1 MMKMKRIYVIV
12 VAVAC
17 CASVFGQDIPFDKNY
32 FQNQK
37 EAFKQANMSYKDG
50 DSYFDKEYYHEAL
63 QYYLEAQS
71 FNPNYSV
78 LNYRIGVCYM
88 NLPQKYRSLE
98 YFEKAYQLRRD
109 VAEDIHLMLAR
120 GYHLNGHY
128 DKAIGEYKAHL
139 AALSPV
145 DAPEM
150 KPKLEKYIA
159 ECEVGKKL
167 TENPARAFVDNAGS
181 VLNSRYNDHSPLISA
196 DESMMIFTST
206 RNNGRN
212 VNMFDGQYDE
222 DIYVTYSDNK
232 NWIVP
237 NPIGEPINTQF
248 DDATVG
254 LFPDGQQLLIYNGR
268 KGNGDIEMCS
278 LKGTK
283 WEYPKAMP
291 KPINS
296 EYRET
301 SACFSP
307 DGRRIY
313 FVSDRAGGYGGSD
326 IYVCTRTQKD
336 KWGEAVNLGP
346 VVNSEFDEE
355 AVFMHPDGRTLY
367 FSSKG
372 HNTMGGYDIFMTRL
386 DDNGNWSEPVNM
398 GYPINSP
405 DDDLCFVISANG
417 RHGYCS
423 SVRTEGSGGLD
434 IYRMTFLGPEKPYT
448 LSGEDNLIAARSQP
462 VSDMVMEAS
471 VELVTIRLT
480 IVKGVVRDAVSNEPV
495 AANIDIIDNEKN
507 EVIFTS
513 QTNSATGKF
522 LVSLPSGKNY
532 GLAVKAD
539 NYLFHSENFD
549 IPSATEYQEIEKDIA
564 LNNIKKDVKII
575 LKNVFFETGSA
586 TLKPTSYAEL
596 GRLTKLMS
604 DFPAMRI
611 EISGHTDNQGSKATN
626 QRLSEARAKAVV
638 DFMISEGVDAARL
651 EYKGYAFD
659 QPIADNS
666 TKDGRAMNRRVEFKV
681 LSTE

>member
-1 MMKMKRIYVIV
+1 MNMKKLYIV
-12 VAVAC
+12 LIAAVCGTA
-17 CASVFGQDIPFDKNY
+17 AFSQDVHFDKNL

-37 EAFKQANMSYKDG
+37 DAFKEANTNLKDG
-50 DSYFDKEYYHEAL
+50 ESYYNKESYYDAL
-63 QYYLEAQS
+63 QYYLEAQK
-71 FNPNYSV
+71 FNPNYST

-88 NLPQKYRSLE
+88 NLSAKYKSLE

-109 VAEDIHLMLAR
+109 VADDIHFMLAR
-120 GYHLNGHY
+120 GYHLNNQF
-128 DKAIGEYKAHL
+128 DKAIAEYKAHL
-139 AALSPV
+139 AVIPPV
-145 DAPEM
+145 DAPKER
-150 KPKLEKYIA
+150 PLIEKYIA
-159 ECEVGKKL
+159 ECNVGKSML
-167 TENPARAFVDNAGS
+167 EDQARAFVDNAGS
-181 VLNSRYNDHSPLISA
+181 VLNSRFNDHSPLISA

-206 RNNGRN
+206 RNNGRSIN
-212 VNMFDGQYDE
+212 GYDGQYDE
-222 DIYVTYSDNK
+222 DIYISNNVDK
-232 NWIVP
+232 NWKVP
-237 NPIGEPINTQF
+237 VSIGEPINTQF

-268 KGNGDIEMCS
+268 KGNGDIEVCS
-278 LKGTK
+278 LNGEK
-283 WEYPKAMP
+283 WEYPKTMP

-307 DGRRIY
+307 DGRKIY
-313 FVSDRAGGYGGSD
+313 FVSDRPGGYGGSD
-326 IYVCTRTQKD
+326 IYVCTRGYKD

-346 VVNSEFDEE
+346 TINSEFDEE

-367 FSSKG
+367 FSSRG
-372 HNTMGGYDIFMTRL
+372 HNSMGGYDIFTSKM
-386 DDNGNWSEPVNM
+386 DDSGNWSEPVNL
-398 GYPINSP
+398 GYPINSS
-405 DDDLCFVISANG
+405 DHDLCFVISANG
-417 RHGYCS
+417 RHGYFS
-423 SVRTEGSGGLD
+423 SVRPDGSGGLD
-434 IYRMTFLGPEKPYT
+434 IYRVTFLGPEKPYT
-448 LSGEDNLIAARSQP
+448 LSGEDNLISARSQP

-480 IVKGVVRDAVSNEPV
+480 IVKGIVRDAISNDPVS
-495 AANIDIIDNEKN
+495 ATIDIIDNEKN

-513 QTNSATGKF
+513 QTNSSTGKF

-549 IPSATEYQEIEKDIA
+549 IPAATEYQEIEKDIA

-586 TLKPTSYAEL
+586 KLKPTSYAEL
-596 GRLTKLMS
+596 GRLTKMMS
-604 DFPAMRI
+604 DMPAMRI
-611 EISGHTDNQGSKATN
+611 EISGHTDNQGSKVTN

-638 DFMISEGVDAARL
+638 DFLISEGVDASRL

-659 QPIADNS
+659 QPVADNS
-666 TKDGRAMNRRVEFKV
+666 TKEGRAMNRRVEFKV

>member
-1 MMKMKRIYVIV
+1 MIMKRIYMF
-12 VAVAC
+12 AVALAC
-17 CASVFGQDIPFDKNY
+17 SVSAFAQDIPFDKNY

-37 EAFKQANMSYKDG
+37 DAFKVANTNFKDG
-50 DSYFDKEYYHEAL
+50 ESYFSKEFYYEAL
-63 QYYLEAQS
+63 QYYLEAQT
-71 FNPNYSV
+71 FNPSYST

-88 NLPQKYRSLE
+88 NLPMKYKSLQ

-120 GYHLNGHY
+120 AYHLNGEF
-128 DKAIGEYKAHL
+128 DKAIGEYKAHMAVL
-139 AALSPV
+139 KPTDAA
-145 DAPEM
+145 EM
-150 KPKLEKYIA
+150 KPQLEKYIA
-159 ECEVGKKL
+159 ECECGKQL
-167 TENPARAFVDNAGS
+167 MDNPARAFIDNAGS
-181 VLNSRYNDHSPLISA
+181 VLNSRFNDHSPLISA

-206 RNNGRN
+206 RNNGRT
-212 VNMFDGQYDE
+212 MSLEDGQYDE
-222 DIYVTYSDNK
+222 DIYISVGEKK
-232 NWIVP
+232 NWQVP
-237 NPIGEPINTQF
+237 NEIGEPINTQF

-268 KGNGDIEMCS
+268 KGNGDIEQCS
-278 LKGTK
+278 LKGLK

-291 KPINS
+291 KTINS

-307 DGRRIY
+307 DGRKLY
-313 FVSDRAGGYGGSD
+313 FVSDRPGGFGGSD
-326 IYVCTRTQKD
+326 IYVSTRTDKD
-336 KWGEAVNLGP
+336 KWSEAVNLGP
-346 VVNSEFDEE
+346 IINTQYDEE

-367 FSSKG
+367 FSSRG
-372 HNTMGGYDIFMTRL
+372 HNTMGGYDIFMSQM
-386 DDNGNWSEPVNM
+386 DNIGNWSEPVNL

-405 DDDLCFVISANG
+405 DNDLCFVISANG

-423 SVRTEGSGGLD
+423 SVRPEGSGGLD

-448 LSGEDNLIAARSQP
+448 LSGEDNLISARSQP

-480 IVKGVVRDAVSNEPV
+480 IVKGVVRDAISNEPL
-495 AANIDIIDNEKN
+495 AANIDIVDNEKN

-532 GLAVKAD
+532 GLMVKAD
-539 NYLFHSENFD
+539 NYLFHSENFN
-549 IPSATEYQEIEKDIA
+549 IPAATEYQEIEKDIA

-586 TLKPTSYAEL
+586 KLKPTSYAEL
-596 GRLTKLMS
+596 GRLTKLLS
-604 DFPAMRI
+604 DMPSMRI

-626 QRLSEARAKAVV
+626 QRLSEARAKSVV
-638 DFMISEGVDAARL
+638 DFLISEGVDASRL

-659 QPIADNS
+659 QPVADNS
-666 TKDGRAMNRRVEFKV
+666 TKEGRAMNRRVEFKV

>member
-1 MMKMKRIYVIV
+1 MKRIYIILLT
-12 VAVAC
+12 VAC
-17 CASVFGQDIPFDKNY
+17 SVEAFSQDVPFDKNY
-32 FQNQK
+32 FPTQK
-37 EAFKQANMSYKDG
+37 DAFKQANIDFKDG
-50 DSYFDKEYYHEAL
+50 EAYYGKEYYYEAL
-63 QYYLEAQS
+63 QYYLEAQR
-71 FNPNYSV
+71 FNPDYST

-109 VAEDIHLMLAR
+109 VADDIHLMLAR
-120 GYHLNGHY
+120 AYHLNGQF
-128 DKAIGEYKAHL
+128 DKAIAEYKAHMAL
-139 AALSPV
+139 LSPV
-145 DAPEM
+145 EAPEL

-159 ECEVGKKL
+159 ECEYGKKL
-167 TENPARAFVDNAGS
+167 MDNPARAFVDNAGS

-206 RNNGRN
+206 RNNGRTAR
-212 VNMFDGQYDE
+212 MDDGQYDE
-222 DIYVTYSDNK
+222 DIYISDNISK
-232 NWIVP
+232 NWVVP
-237 NPIGEPINTQF
+237 NEIGEPINTQF

-268 KGNGDIEMCS
+268 KGNGDIEMCT

-296 EYRET
+296 DARET

-307 DGRRIY
+307 DGRKIY

-326 IYVCTRTQKD
+326 IYVCTKTDKD

-346 VVNSEFDEE
+346 IVNSQYDEE

-367 FSSKG
+367 FSSTG
-372 HNTMGGYDIFMTRL
+372 HNTMGGYDIFMSQM
-386 DDNGNWSEPVNM
+386 DDNGNWTEPVNL

-405 DDDLCFVISANG
+405 DNDLCFVISANG

-423 SVRTEGSGGLD
+423 SARTEGFGGLD

-448 LSGEDNLIAARSQP
+448 LSGEDNLISARSQP

-480 IVKGVVRDAVSNEPV
+480 IVKGIVRDAISNEPIS
-495 AANIDIIDNEKN
+495 ANIDIIDNEKN

-549 IPSATEYQEIEKDIA
+549 IPAATEYQEIEKDIA

-586 TLKPTSYAEL
+586 NLKPTSYAEL

-638 DFMISEGVDAARL
+638 DFLISEGVDASRL

-659 QPIADNS
+659 QPVADNS
-666 TKDGRAMNRRVEFKV
+666 TKEGRAMNRRVEFKV

>member
-1 MMKMKRIYVIV
+1 MKRLYII
-12 VAVAC
+12 ALTIICSTSAFC
-17 CASVFGQDIPFDKNY
+17 QDIPFDKTY
-32 FQNQK
+32 FPTQK
-37 EAFKQANMSYKDG
+37 DAFKQANMNFKDG
-50 DSYFDKEYYHEAL
+50 ESYYSKGYYYEAL
-63 QYYLEAQS
+63 QYYLEAQR
-71 FNPNYSV
+71 FNPNYST

-88 NLPQKYRSLE
+88 NLPMKFKSLD

-109 VAEDIHLMLAR
+109 VADDIHFMLAR
-120 GYHLNGHY
+120 GYHLNSQF

-139 AALSPV
+139 ALLSPV
-145 DAPEM
+145 EAPEM

-159 ECEVGKKL
+159 ECEVGKSL
-167 TENPARAFVDNAGS
+167 VEDPARCFVDNAGS
-181 VLNSRYNDHSPLISA
+181 VINSRDNDHSPLISA

-206 RNNGRN
+206 RNNGRPA
-212 VNMFDGQYDE
+212 NMFDGQCDE
-222 DIYVTYSDNK
+222 DIYVTYNTAK
-232 NWIVP
+232 NWGVP
-237 NPIGEPINTQF
+237 TPIGEPINTSF

-268 KGNGDIEMCS
+268 KGNGDIEVCR
-278 LKGTK
+278 LNGTK

-296 EYRET
+296 DSRET

-313 FVSDRAGGYGGSD
+313 FVSDRPGGYGGSD
-326 IYVCTRTQKD
+326 IYVCTRTVKD

-346 VVNSEFDEE
+346 VVNSQYDEE

-372 HNTMGGYDIFMTRL
+372 HNTMGGYDIFMTRM

-405 DDDLCFVISANG
+405 DNDLCFVISANG

-423 SVRTEGSGGLD
+423 SVRPEGSGGLD
-434 IYRMTFLGPEKPYT
+434 IYRVTFLGPEKPYT
-448 LSGEDNLIAARSQP
+448 LSGEDNLISARSQP

-480 IVKGVVRDAVSNEPV
+480 IVKGTVRDAVSNEPV
-495 AANIDIIDNEKN
+495 SANIDIIDNEKN

-549 IPSATEYQEIEKDIA
+549 IPGATEYQEIEKDIA

-586 TLKPTSYAEL
+586 NLKPTSYAEL
-596 GRLTKLMS
+596 GRLIKLMG

-638 DFMISEGVDAARL
+638 DFMVSEGIDASRL

-659 QPIADNS
+659 QPVADNS
-666 TKDGRAMNRRVEFKV
+666 TKEGRAMNRRVEFKV